1 MMFRP
6 SILDNITNW
15 RVFDSDAQIINF
27 LTSSDTF
34 QDAVID
40 DETHQQELQTYQEEA
55 NKVKTNCV
63 PKNVLTLEKLFD
75 LQSKFRRPSNPKTN
89 SSTMMHF
96 LVNLGTSEQ
105 PKYVNLGT
113 CYSDTEKHA
122 FTKLFKKYRDVFAW
136 TYDDLKTYDTRII
149 QHVIPIK
156 EGIKPFQQ
164 KLRKIHP
171 TLEPLIQKRIKEV
184 VRCLNHL

>member
-6 SILDNITNW
+6 SIPDNITNW
-15 RVFDSDAQIINF
+15 RVFDSDTQIINF

-40 DETHQQELQTYQEEA
+40 DETHQQELQTYREEA

-75 LQSKFRRPSNPKTN
+75 LQSKFRRPTNPKTN

-113 CYSDTEKHA
+113 CCSDTEKHA
-122 FTKLFKKYRDVFAW
+122 FMELFKKYRDVFSW

-171 TLEPLIQKRIKEV
+171 TLEPLIQKELKK
-184 VRCLNHL
+184 LLDA